1 MFHFIITSLLLTHF
15 VFYNYGNICL
25 WLLQTYSRIQMRM
38 QPPKK
43 VCNKI
48 EDGLECLVE
57 ERIIKYT
64 VDSALDKI
72 NDSDVSV
79 LVSNKNMIIFYPPIE
94 SYVPDYEQS
103 NVRFVAL
110 TICINDDLSV
120 EHTIQLET
128 SDYSFYVVGNELNV
142 DFVRY
147 YFLRFK
153 NIFLPADVDYNM
165 TIVDENIEF
174 YSLDQNECIA
184 LEKDDY
190 QIFTYKDYVEEEEE
204 EALEEDEQKD
214 DVNENGDIYIC
225 DDGVIYDANEQEKEE
240 EEVQQQDQV
249 PDLIGSPLYTIL
261 PTDDCDL
268 DIDQLIQIERDMMDE
283 HDQNTL
289 IDDLVTE
296 YENFL
301 LNAKKSF
308 DEMSFNDL
316 N

>member
-1 MFHFIITSLLLTHF
+1 MMNCIVTTLLLGHI

-25 WLLQTYSRIQMRM
+25 WLVQTYSRIQMHFK
-38 QPPKK
+38 PPKK

-103 NVRFVAL
+103 NVRFISA
-110 TICINDDLSV
+110 SV
-120 EHTIQLET
+120 SIYYGDSVVGGEYPIQLET
-128 SDYSFYVVGNELNV
+128 ADYSFYVVANELNV

-153 NIFLPADVDYNM
+153 NILLPIDVQYTM
-165 TIVDENIEF
+165 TIVDEDVQV
-174 YSLDQNECIA
+174 YDLDQNECIA
-184 LEKDDY
+184 FEKDDY

-204 EALEEDEQKD
+204 EALEEDD
-214 DVNENGDIYIC
+214 NANEDGKGDIYIYA
-225 DDGVIYDANEQEKEE
+225 DGIIGADGVIYDANEHVQSQE
-240 EEVQQQDQV
+240 QDQV
-249 PDLIGSPLYTIL
+249 HDLRGSPLYTSL
-261 PTDDCDL
+261 PTDECDL
-268 DIDQLIQIERDMMDE
+268 DIDQLIQIERYMMDE
-283 HDQNTL
+283 NDQNTFFDRF
-289 IDDLVTE
+289 IVE
-296 YENFL
+296 YENVF
-301 LNAKKSF
+301 
-308 DEMSFNDL
+308 
-316 N
+316 